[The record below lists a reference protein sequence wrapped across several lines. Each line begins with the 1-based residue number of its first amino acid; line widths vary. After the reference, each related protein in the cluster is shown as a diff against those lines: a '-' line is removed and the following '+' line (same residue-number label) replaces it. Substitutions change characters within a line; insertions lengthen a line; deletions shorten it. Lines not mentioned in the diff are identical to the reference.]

1 MFGRKKKDKNA
12 APREKRFKTIRDA
25 YTLAKGEYRFVFLRC
40 LLIFAVIMTA
50 GILIGSTLN
59 REGYAAFVTFPLA
72 FLGAFFYFTRLASNA
87 AYASIEGQMGAAASV
102 LMSIRRGW
110 TITPHVNF
118 NKNQDMVH
126 QAVGR
131 PGVVLVGEGGPA
143 VRGLLSDQRKKIE
156 RYAPGVPVF
165 DFVAG
170 TEEGQI
176 SIRKIQRHLKKYPKK
191 LSRVQVRELRAR
203 LKSISSLTI
212 PLPKGP
218 LPKNVGMPKLR

>member
-1 MFGRKKKDKNA
+1 VFGRKKKEKST

-25 YTLAKGEYRFVFLRC
+25 YALSKRAYKFVFLRC
-40 LLIFAVIMTA
+40 LLIFALIMSL
-50 GILIGSTLN
+50 GIFLGSLLD

-87 AYASIEGQMGAAASV
+87 AYSSIEGQLGAAASV

-110 TITPHVNF
+110 TITPHVSF

-143 VRGLLSDQRKKIE
+143 VQGLLNDQRRKLE
-156 RYAPGVPVF
+156 RFAPGVPVF
-165 DFVAG
+165 DFVSG
-170 TEEGQI
+170 NREGQI
-176 SIRKIQRHLKKYPKK
+176 PIRKVQRQLKKYPKK

-203 LKSISSLTI
+203 LKSIGGMNI

>member
-1 MFGRKKKDKNA
+1 MFGRKKKEKST

-25 YTLAKGEYRFVFLRC
+25 YALSKRAYKFVFLRC
-40 LLIFAVIMTA
+40 LLIFALIMSL
-50 GILIGSTLN
+50 GIFLGSLLD

-87 AYASIEGQMGAAASV
+87 AYSSIEGQLGAAASV

-110 TITPHVNF
+110 TITPHVSF

-143 VRGLLSDQRKKIE
+143 VQGLLNDQRRKLE
-156 RYAPGVPVF
+156 RFAPGVPVF
-165 DFVAG
+165 DFVSG
-170 TEEGQI
+170 NREGQI
-176 SIRKIQRHLKKYPKK
+176 PIRKVQRQLKKYPKK

-203 LKSISSLTI
+203 LKSIGGMNI

>member
-1 MFGRKKKDKNA
+1 MFGRKKKEKST

-25 YTLAKGEYRFVFLRC
+25 YALSKRAYKFVFLRC
-40 LLIFAVIMTA
+40 LLIFAVIMA
-50 GILIGSTLN
+50 LGIFLGSLLD

-87 AYASIEGQMGAAASV
+87 AYASIEGELGAAASV

-110 TITPHVNF
+110 TITPHVSF

-143 VRGLLSDQRKKIE
+143 VQGLLNDQRKKLE
-156 RYAPGVPVF
+156 RFAPGVPVF
-165 DFVAG
+165 EFV
-170 TEEGQI
+170 
-176 SIRKIQRHLKKYPKK
+176 S
-191 LSRVQVRELRAR
+191 
-203 LKSISSLTI
+203 
-212 PLPKGP
+212 
-218 LPKNVGMPKLR
+218 

>member
-1 MFGRKKKDKNA
+1 MFGRKKKEKST

-25 YTLAKGEYRFVFLRC
+25 YALSKRAYKFVFLRC
-40 LLIFAVIMTA
+40 LLIFAVIMA
-50 GILIGSTLN
+50 LGIFLGSLLD

-87 AYASIEGQMGAAASV
+87 AYSSIEGELGAAASV

-110 TITPHVNF
+110 TITPHVSF

-143 VRGLLSDQRKKIE
+143 VQGLLNDQRRKLE
-156 RYAPGVPVF
+156 RFAPGVPVF
-165 DFVAG
+165 DFVSG
-170 TEEGQI
+170 NREGQI
-176 SIRKIQRHLKKYPKK
+176 PIRKVQRQLKKYPKK

-203 LKSISSLTI
+203 LKSIGGMNI

>member
-1 MFGRKKKDKNA
+1 VFGRKKKEKST

-25 YTLAKGEYRFVFLRC
+25 YALSKRAYKFVFLRC
-40 LLIFAVIMTA
+40 LLIFALIMSL
-50 GILIGSTLN
+50 GIFLGSLLD

-87 AYASIEGQMGAAASV
+87 AYSSIDGQLGAAASV

-110 TITPHVNF
+110 TITPHVSF

-143 VRGLLSDQRKKIE
+143 VQGLLNDQRRKLE
-156 RYAPGVPVF
+156 RFAPGVPVF
-165 DFVAG
+165 DFVSG
-170 TEEGQI
+170 NREGQI
-176 SIRKIQRHLKKYPKK
+176 PIRKIQRQLKKYPKK

-203 LKSISSLTI
+203 LKSIGGMNI

>member
-1 MFGRKKKDKNA
+1 MFGRKKKEKSS
-12 APREKRFKTIRDA
+12 APKEKRFKTIRDA
-25 YTLAKGEYRFVFLRC
+25 YALAKREYRFVFVRC
-40 LLIFAVIMTA
+40 LLIFAA
-50 GILIGSTLN
+50 ILIGGILLGSTLD
-59 REGYAAFVTFPLA
+59 REGYAAFVTLPLA
-72 FLGAFFYFTRLASNA
+72 FLAAFFYFTRLASSA
-87 AYASIEGQMGAAASV
+87 AYANLEGKLGAAASV

-143 VRGLLSDQRKKIE
+143 VKALLNDQRKKIE

-165 DFVAG
+165 EFVAG
-170 TEEGQI
+170 MGEGQI

-203 LKSISSLTI
+203 LKSISSMTI

>member
-1 MFGRKKKDKNA
+1 MFGRKKKEKST

-25 YTLAKGEYRFVFLRC
+25 YALSKRAYKFVFLRC
-40 LLIFAVIMTA
+40 LLIFALIMSL
-50 GILIGSTLN
+50 GIFLGSLLD

-87 AYASIEGQMGAAASV
+87 AYSSIEGQLGAAASV

-110 TITPHVNF
+110 TITPHVSF

-143 VRGLLSDQRKKIE
+143 VQGLLNDQRRKLE
-156 RYAPGVPVF
+156 RFAPGVPVF
-165 DFVAG
+165 DFVSG
-170 TEEGQI
+170 NREGQI
-176 SIRKIQRHLKKYPKK
+176 PIRKVQRQLKKYPKK

-203 LKSISSLTI
+203 LKSIGGMSI

>member
-1 MFGRKKKDKNA
+1 MFGRKKKEKSA
-12 APREKRFKTIRDA
+12 TPREKRFKTIRDA
-25 YTLAKGEYRFVFLRC
+25 YSLAKGEYRFVFLRC
-40 LLIFAVIMTA
+40 LLIFAAILTV
-50 GILIGSTLN
+50 GIFIGSTLD

-72 FLGAFFYFTRLASNA
+72 FLGAFFYFTRLASSA
-87 AYASIEGQMGAAASV
+87 AYASIEGHNGAAASV
-102 LMSIRRGW
+102 LMSSRRGW
-110 TITPHVNF
+110 TVTADVNF
-118 NKNQDMVH
+118 NKSLDRVH

-143 VRGLLSDQRKKIE
+143 VRGLLIDQRKKIE

-165 DFVAG
+165 EFVAG

-203 LKSISSLTI
+203 LKSISGMTI

>member
-1 MFGRKKKDKNA
+1 MALG
-12 APREKRFKTIRDA
+12 I
-25 YTLAKGEYRFVFLRC
+25 FLGS
-40 LLIFAVIMTA
+40 LLD
-50 GILIGSTLN
+50 

-87 AYASIEGQMGAAASV
+87 AYASIEGELGAAASV

-110 TITPHVNF
+110 TITPHVSF

-143 VRGLLSDQRKKIE
+143 VQGLLNDQRKKLE
-156 RYAPGVPVF
+156 RFAPGVPVF
-165 DFVAG
+165 EFVSG
-170 TEEGQI
+170 SREGQI
-176 SIRKIQRHLKKYPKK
+176 PIRKIQRQLKKYPKK

-203 LKSISSLTI
+203 LKSIGGMNI

>member
-1 MFGRKKKDKNA
+1 MFGRKKKEKST

-25 YTLAKGEYRFVFLRC
+25 YALSKRAYKFVFLRC
-40 LLIFAVIMTA
+40 LLIFALIMSL
-50 GILIGSTLN
+50 GIFLGSLLD

-87 AYASIEGQMGAAASV
+87 AYSSIDGQLGAAASV

-110 TITPHVNF
+110 TITPHVSF

-143 VRGLLSDQRKKIE
+143 VQGLLNDQRRKLE
-156 RYAPGVPVF
+156 RFAPGVPVF
-165 DFVAG
+165 DFVSG
-170 TEEGQI
+170 NREGQI
-176 SIRKIQRHLKKYPKK
+176 PIRKIQRQLKKYPKK

-203 LKSISSLTI
+203 LKSIGGMNI